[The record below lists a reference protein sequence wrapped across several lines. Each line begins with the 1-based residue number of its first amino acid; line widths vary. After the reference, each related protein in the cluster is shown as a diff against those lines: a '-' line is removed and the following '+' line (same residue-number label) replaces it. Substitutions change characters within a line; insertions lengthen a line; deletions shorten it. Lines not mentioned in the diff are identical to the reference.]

1 VDAAPAACDD
11 RGAADQEGTMKARL
25 ALAAAVALAALV
37 AVPTALAQQARVGFP
52 SSIASTGDSI
62 TRAFNTGP
70 IPFLDAPQNSWSTG
84 TNATV
89 NSHFTR
95 IRAANPAARA
105 FNDAVTGAD
114 MADLGGQVQRAI
126 AQGAEYV
133 TILLGANDACASS
146 EAAMTPVATFGAQF
160 AGAMATLSAGL
171 PDARVFVASV
181 PDVYNLWAIY
191 RTSFAAQLVWSIGGI
206 CQSLLARPGST
217 SAADNAR
224 RLRVRQR
231 VIDYNAQ
238 LAQVCA
244 AYVHCRYDGNAVF
257 STPFVRSDVTT
268 RDYFHPSIAG
278 LTKLAAA
285 TWSATFDFGDTAA
298 PVSTAAVG
306 GGTVAL
312 SATDN
317 VAVAGI
323 EYRLGGGWT
332 RYTAPVALAPG
343 TTLTYRA
350 VDVNGNVEAAKT
362 ATG

>member
-1 VDAAPAACDD
+1 M
-11 RGAADQEGTMKARL
+11 MKARL
-25 ALAAAVALAALV
+25 ALAAAVVLAALV
-37 AVPTALAQQARVGFP
+37 AVPTALAQQARVGAP
-52 SSIASTGDSI
+52 GSIASTGDSI
-62 TRAFNTGP
+62 TRAFNTGSFP
-70 IPFLDAPQNSWSTG
+70 YIDAPQNSWSTG

-89 NSHFTR
+89 NSHFSR

-105 FNDAVTGAD
+105 FNDAATGAD
-114 MADLGGQVQRAI
+114 MADLAGQAQRAI

-160 AGAMATLSAGL
+160 AAALAGLSAGL
-171 PDARVFVASV
+171 PDARIFVASV

-191 RTSFAAQLVWSIGGI
+191 RTSFSAQLVWSLAGI

-238 LAQVCA
+238 LAQTCA
-244 AYVHCRYDGNAVF
+244 AYVHCRFDGNAVF

-268 RDYFHPSIAG
+268 RDYFHPSLAG
-278 LTKLAAA
+278 QTKLAAV
-285 TWSATFDFGDTAA
+285 TWAATFDFADATA
-298 PVSTAAVG
+298 PVSSATVG
-306 GGTVAL
+306 GGTVTL
-312 SATDN
+312 SATDD
-317 VAVAGI
+317 AGVAGI

-332 RYTAPVALAPG
+332 RYTGPVALAPG

-350 VDVNGNVEAAKT
+350 VDVNGNVEAAKA